1 MTRVLSK
8 EADTGGLDGD
18 ASAPAPV
25 SVRVPRRKVPAPVRS
40 LLWTTAVVCLL
51 IAAIQVTSMFTE
63 PYIFP
68 DVPTIVAAIR
78 EILAEDVSGL
88 LATIGRFFLA
98 LFAAMIVGWA
108 LGLLMGTFRNSVGEL
123 LRPVFSI
130 MQAVPALSWVL
141 ISVIWVYSIEMR
153 ILLIV
158 FVIGVPFFV
167 IAVYEGIRSTDHD
180 MVEAVNQFR
189 PSRWQVLVYLFLPQ
203 SLSYVL
209 LTLKSASSFCL
220 RILVFAELIGAT
232 TGIGY
237 EMGQAQA
244 NFRVDLIFGWTV
256 LLIVFNFALA
266 GAVNLA
272 ERYLLRWRREAVV
285 R

>member
-1 MTRVLSK
+1 MTGARPK
-8 EADTGGLDGD
+8 ESGVGSPDRR
-18 ASAPAPV
+18 PAAKKVGPPR
-25 SVRVPRRKVPAPVRS
+25 SPRRKLPASARS
-40 LLWTTAVVCLL
+40 LLWTTVVVGLL
-51 IAAIQVTSMFTE
+51 IAAVQIVSLFTA

-78 EILAEDVSGL
+78 EILEEDLSGL
-88 LATIGRFFLA
+88 LTTVMRFFIA
-98 LFAAMIVGWA
+98 LFAAMTLGWV

-141 ISVIWVYSIEMR
+141 ISVIWMHSVEMR
-153 ILLIV
+153 ILFIV

-189 PSRWQVLVYLFLPQ
+189 PSRWQVLAYLFVPQ
-203 SLSYVL
+203 SLAYVL

-232 TGIGY
+232 TGIGF

-244 NFRVDLIFGWTV
+244 NFRVDLIFAWTV